1 MKGRSLQTLGLLL
14 LFIFALFSLSQ
25 GKTLVSKNEKILS
38 FGDQLAKNDL
48 EHYQKFSRLTNSY
61 FVYDP
66 ESMEEKIT
74 TDVYGFKGKSVK
86 RAFLYSLIIPGTGE
100 FYAGSKI
107 KAFLFFGL
115 DVTLW
120 SLYFNYH
127 GKGKD
132 KEDEYQGFA
141 NQHWREDE
149 YREWLEDS
157 LKIKPD
163 ANGVISD
170 TSTYWDPE
178 KQQWTYLSHHLPDKK
193 TDQYYEMIG
202 KYDQFKFGWDD
213 FPEEDLDEIRR
224 NIYLDIRRDSNNW
237 LNKAKYSA
245 MFSLANHILS
255 AFDAAI
261 AVKKYN
267 KRGERFSQIEFKM
280 RLTERDDEIV
290 PKLFMSMR
298 F

>member
-1 MKGRSLQTLGLLL
+1 MKGRSLQTLGFLL

-25 GKTLVSKNEKILS
+25 GKTLVSKNEKTLS
-38 FGDQLAKNDL
+38 LEDQLAKKDL

-61 FVYDP
+61 FAYDP
-66 ESMEEKIT
+66 ESTGERMT

-107 KAFLFFGL
+107 KAVLFFGL
-115 DVTLW
+115 DVTFW

-132 KEDEYQGFA
+132 KEDEYIAFA
-141 NQHWREDE
+141 DKNWDEDY
-149 YREWLEDS
+149 YRAWWEL
-157 LKIKPD
+157 
-163 ANGVISD
+163 
-170 TSTYWDPE
+170 
-178 KQQWTYLSHHLPDKK
+178 LPDTTKEK
-193 TDQYYEMIG
+193 YSHTLPDEHNQQYYEMIG
-202 KYDQFKFGWDD
+202 KYKQFAFAWED
-213 FPEEDLDEIRR
+213 FDENTAGEDSMTPYRDH
-224 NIYLDIRRDSNNW
+224 YLDVREQSNSW

-267 KRGERFSQIEFKM
+267 KKGERFSQIEFKM
-280 RLTERDDEIV
+280 RLTERDNEII

>member
-1 MKGRSLQTLGLLL
+1 MKGRNLQTLGFLL

-25 GKTLVSKNEKILS
+25 GKTFVSKNKNTLS
-38 FGDQLAKNDL
+38 LKNQLAKGDL
-48 EHYQKFSRLTNSY
+48 EHYQKFSLLTNSY

-66 ESMEEKIT
+66 DSTEEKMS

-86 RAFLYSLIIPGTGE
+86 KAFVYSLLIPGTGE

-107 KAFLFFGL
+107 KAVIFLGL

-120 SLYFNYH
+120 SLYFNYR

-141 NQHWREDE
+141 DQHWKEND
-149 YREWLEDS
+149 YKQWLLDS
-157 LKIKPD
+157 LDIE
-163 ANGVISD
+163 SD
-170 TSTYWDPE
+170 TCKYWDPE
-178 KQQWTYLSHHLPDKK
+178 KGDSIYLSHHLPDKK
-193 TDQYYEMIG
+193 TDQYYEMVG

-213 FPEEDLDEIRR
+213 FPDDLDEIRR
-224 NIYLDIRRDSNNW
+224 NIYLDIRENSNRW

-261 AVKKYN
+261 AVKRYN
-267 KRGERFSQIEFKM
+267 KKGERFSQIEFKV
-280 RLTERDDEIV
+280 RLTERDNEVV

>member
-1 MKGRSLQTLGLLL
+1 MKGRSFQTLGFLL
-14 LFIFALFSLSQ
+14 LFTFALFSLSQ
-25 GKTLVSKNEKILS
+25 GKTLVSKNEKTLS
-38 FGDQLAKNDL
+38 LQDQSQDPFGLAKNDL

-66 ESMEEKIT
+66 ESTEEKVI

-115 DVTLW
+115 DVTFW

-132 KEDEYQGFA
+132 KEDEYIAFA
-141 NQHWREDE
+141 DKNWNEDD
-149 YREWLEDS
+149 YRAWWEL
-157 LKIKPD
+157 
-163 ANGVISD
+163 
-170 TSTYWDPE
+170 
-178 KQQWTYLSHHLPDKK
+178 LPDTAKEK
-193 TDQYYEMIG
+193 YSHTLPDEHNQQYYEMIG
-202 KYDQFKFGWDD
+202 KYKQFAFAWDD
-213 FPEEDLDEIRR
+213 FDDNTAGEDSMTPYRDH
-224 NIYLDIRRDSNNW
+224 YLDVREQSNSW

-267 KRGERFSQIEFKM
+267 KKGERFSQIEFKM
-280 RLTERDDEIV
+280 RLTERDNEII